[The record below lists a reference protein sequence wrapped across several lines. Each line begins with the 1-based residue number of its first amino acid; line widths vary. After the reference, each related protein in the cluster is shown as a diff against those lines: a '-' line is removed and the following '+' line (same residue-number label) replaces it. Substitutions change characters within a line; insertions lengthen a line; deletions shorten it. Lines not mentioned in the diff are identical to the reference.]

1 MRCRF
6 ECRQISSDIVKIFI
20 ASFFVSKW
28 RLYSLVNQQQTLKK
42 SAILLFFFSCHHQ
55 SEQCLGYIEK
65 KNVQICADP
74 KLRISILKLSGF
86 FFVPSFNLSFTLR
99 IIRYHHKRRT
109 KQGTNILV
117 DAVFILNTDNW
128 QFHVGLNICHFHF
141 VLFLLRLAMATIVS
155 YYLTWFVFII

>member
-1 MRCRF
+1 M
-6 ECRQISSDIVKIFI
+6 KIILFSES
-20 ASFFVSKW
+20 AADFKKVSNFVVFFFVSSSKW
-28 RLYSLVNQQQTLKK
+28 TMSWLHWKKKRSNLCWSQTPNQHSQIERL
-42 SAILLFFFSCHHQ
+42 
-55 SEQCLGYIEK
+55 
-65 KNVQICADP
+65 
-74 KLRISILKLSGF
+74 